1 MKTAICFTGT
11 GRSLKYT
18 HENIKKYLIDSEED
32 CDIFAH
38 ISESKHVDQIH
49 EHFKFDNI
57 VDLKIEKDV
66 EMNLEGLNWQP
77 NWPAG
82 PHSGPFPK
90 QTYLNMLLSRDKVG
104 QMLEEYSAKNNVS
117 YDKVVFSRLDISFLK
132 DIPKDLDLSNI
143 CVPDFHN
150 FDRVQG
156 GGCND
161 RFAISSYNNMKI
173 YLSEH
178 QRVQEFISQGGRL
191 HAEST
196 LFWHLTTS
204 GMRIARYPI
213 RFSRIRP
220 CGKSIDERLRNPV
233 LNWEDH

>member
-11 GRSLKYT
+11 GRSLEYT
-18 HENIKKYLIDSEED
+18 HENIKKYLIDPEED

-38 ISESKHVDQIH
+38 VSESKHVDQI
-49 EHFKFDNI
+49 EKYFKFDNI
-57 VDLKIEKDV
+57 VGLRIEKDE
-66 EMNLEGLNWQP
+66 EMNLEGLRWQT

-90 QTYLNMLLSRDKVG
+90 QTYLNMLLSREKVG
-104 QMLEEYSAKNNVS
+104 KMLEEYSERTGVI
-117 YDKVVFSRLDISFLK
+117 YDKVIFSRLDVSFLK
-132 DIPKDLDLSNI
+132 EIPADLDLSNI

-161 RFAISSYNNMKI
+161 RFAVSNYNNMKI
-173 YLSEH
+173 YFSEYG
-178 QRVQEFISQGGRL
+178 RVPEFVLKGGHL

-204 GMRIARYPI
+204 GLRIARYPI
-213 RFSRIRP
+213 RFTRIRP
-220 CGKSIDERLRNPV
+220 GGKSIDERLRNPV
-233 LNWEDH
+233 LNWEDY

>member
-18 HENIKKYLIDSEED
+18 HENIKKYLIDPEED

-38 ISESKHVDQIH
+38 ISESKHVDQVH

-57 VDLKIEKDV
+57 AQLKIEKD
-66 EMNLEGLNWQP
+66 EEINLEGLRWQT

-82 PHSGPFPK
+82 RHSGPSPK

-104 QMLEEYSAKNNVS
+104 KMLEDYSKKNNVS
-117 YDKVVFSRLDISFLK
+117 YNKVIYSRMDISFLK
-132 DIPKDLDLSNI
+132 ELPKDLDLSNI
-143 CVPDFHN
+143 CTPDFHN

-161 RFAISSYNNMKI
+161 RFAVSNYNNMKI
-173 YLSEH
+173 YFSEYS
-178 QRVQEFISQGGRL
+178 RIRECISSGKPL

-196 LFWHLTTS
+196 LFWHITTS
-204 GMRIARYPI
+204 GLRIARYPI
-213 RFSRIRP
+213 RFTRIRP
-220 CGKSIDERLRNPV
+220 SGNSIDERLRNPV
-233 LNWEDH
+233 LNWEDR